1 MKTLPNSFGP
11 ILAIL
16 LALCFLT
23 QCSPIR
29 LGSRFKVRPTEAI
42 KVGHDHQK
50 DVLKK
55 MGNPYRRSVDPKGRA
70 LFTYVWTDGEGKGEK
85 CTVAFN
91 KNGVVALVEVSP

>member
-1 MKTLPNSFGP
+1 MNTFLNLLKTT
-11 ILAIL
+11 LALLLTVGL
-16 LALCFLT
+16 LA

-50 DVLKK
+50 DVVKK
-55 MGNPYRRSVDPKGRA
+55 MGPPYRRSVDPKGRT

>member
-1 MKTLPNSFGP
+1 MKLLRTTLG
-11 ILAIL
+11 L
-16 LALCFLT
+16 LITLCMLT

-29 LGSRFKVRPTEAI
+29 LGARFKARPTEAI
-42 KVGHDHQK
+42 KVGHDRQA

-55 MGNPYRRSVDPKGRA
+55 MGTPYRRSVDPKGRS
-70 LFTYVWTDGEGKGEK
+70 LFTYVWTDGEGNGEK